1 MTVRVH
7 LFISGRV
14 QGVCFRGCAQRWAA
28 GSGLKGWVRNLYDG
42 RVELA
47 AEGDRAAIEA
57 LIERLK
63 AGPPRAHVD
72 GVEILFEDLRGED
85 DDFRVRPTDY

>member
-7 LFISGRV
+7 VFVSGRV
-14 QGVCFRGCAQRWAA
+14 QGVCFRGCARRWAA
-28 GSGLKGWVRNLYDG
+28 GSGLKGWVRNLSDG

-47 AEGDRAAIEA
+47 AEGNKEAIEA

-63 AGPPRAHVD
+63 VGPPGAHID
-72 GVEILFEDLRGED
+72 GLEILFEDPQGED
-85 DDFRVRPTDY
+85 ADFRVRPTDY

>member
-1 MTVRVH
+1 MVRVH
-7 LFISGRV
+7 VFISGRV
-14 QGVCFRGCAQRWAA
+14 QGVCFRACARRWAA
-28 GSGLKGWVRNLYDG
+28 ESGLKGWVRNLYDG

-47 AEGDRAAIEA
+47 AEGDRTAVEA

-63 AGPPRAHVD
+63 VGPPRAHVD
-72 GVEILFEDLRGED
+72 GVEILFENPREED